1 MPTMNIFLPDSLKA
15 SIDEPLAGRG
25 DRTSSKCRR
34 GLIHKDQDRQRLPG
48 LLLAGAE
55 SVTAGVVDAAH
66 FEGWRVRVLHERRD
80 GSRLL
85 RTTVQASDG
94 TGSAGSS
101 G

>member
-1 MPTMNIFLPDSLKA
+1 MPMMNISLPDSLKA
-15 SIDEPLAGRG
+15 LIDEQVADRG
-25 DRTSSKCRR
+25 DVTTSKYMRM
-34 GLIHKDQDRQRLPG
+34 LDEL
-48 LLLAGAE
+48 
-55 SVTAGVVDAAH
+55 
-66 FEGWRVRVLHERRD
+66 RD